1 MSSTLAPSETASPHE
16 AVSPHEAAITRV
28 ISTLRQPTDR
38 ALRLS
43 DMADLAGLSP
53 FHFSRVFRGTT
64 GIPPGE
70 FNAALRLDH
79 AKRLLLTT
87 DLSVTDIC
95 FEVGYESLG
104 AFVTKFTRLVGTSPG
119 QFRLLPE
126 TTAGT
131 FEFIRREGLACAD
144 LSGPV
149 ERPAV
154 SGQVI
159 AGDAEIRVAFIGLFP
174 NGIASGRPVSGTL
187 ISEPGPFRIANAP
200 DGIYKLLIAALS
212 ESDSHT
218 ACLLPSEGMLV
229 GAAGPVVI
237 RNGQCH
243 RPVEVRLRPLSPLD
257 PPIVIALP
265 VLLPET
271 MKAAAGY

>member
-1 MSSTLAPSETASPHE
+1 MTSTLAPPETA
-16 AVSPHEAAITRV
+16 SPHEAAITRV

-70 FNAALRLDH
+70 FNAAVRLDH

-87 DLSVTDIC
+87 DLNVTDIC

-104 AFVTKFTRLVGTSPG
+104 AFITKFTRLVGTSPG
-119 QFRLLPE
+119 QFRQLPE
-126 TTAGT
+126 TTAGV
-131 FEFIRREGLACAD
+131 FDFIRREGVSCAD

-149 ERPAV
+149 ARPAIRG
-154 SGQVI
+154 SVI
-159 AGDAEIRVAFIGLFP
+159 GGDSPIRIAFIGLFQ
-174 NGIASGRPVSGTL
+174 NGIASGRPLSGTL
-187 ISEPGPFRIANAP
+187 ISQPGPFRIASAP
-200 DGIYKLLIAALS
+200 DGIYQMLIAALT
-212 ESDSHT
+212 ESDSHL

-229 GAAGPVVI
+229 GSAGPVVV
-237 RNGQCH
+237 RDGRCH
-243 RPVEVRLRPLSPLD
+243 SPVDVRLRPLSPLD
-257 PPIVIALP
+257 PPVVIALP
-265 VLLPET
+265 VLFPET
-271 MKAAAGY
+271 MKAAAGF

>member
-1 MSSTLAPSETASPHE
+1 MSSPQAPPETA
-16 AVSPHEAAITRV
+16 SPHEAAITRV
-28 ISTLRQPTDR
+28 IHTLRQPTDR

-104 AFVTKFTRLVGTSPG
+104 AFITKFTRLVGTSPG

-126 TTAGT
+126 TTART
-131 FEFIRREGLACAD
+131 FDLIRREGLSCAD

-149 ERPAV
+149 ARPAV
-154 SGQVI
+154 TGTVI
-159 AGDAEIRVAFIGLFP
+159 AGDRPIRVAFIGLFP
-174 NGIASGRPVSGTL
+174 NGIASGRPLAGTL
-187 ISEPGPFRIANAP
+187 ISEPGPFRIASAP
-200 DGIYKLLIAALS
+200 DGIYQMLIAALA
-212 ESDSHT
+212 ESDSQI

-229 GAAGPVVI
+229 GAAGPVVV
-237 RNGQCH
+237 RDGRCH
-243 RPVEVRLRPLSPLD
+243 SPVEVRLRPLSPLD

-271 MKAAAGY
+271 MRLAASG